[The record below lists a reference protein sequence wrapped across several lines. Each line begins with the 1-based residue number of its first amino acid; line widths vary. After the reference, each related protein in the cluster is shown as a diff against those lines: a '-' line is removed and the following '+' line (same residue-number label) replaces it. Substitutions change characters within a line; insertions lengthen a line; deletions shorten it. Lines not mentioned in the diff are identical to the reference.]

1 MPLAD
6 PLRSRLSVVRGGS
19 GRKVTQLWSAEI
31 FSLVVGVVSS
41 LVVARFLGPS
51 DYGRLALVTTFA
63 ALLFAFTDP
72 RSGELLT
79 RYAGRDYASG
89 DPGRAWALARLAC
102 LLDVGAVILGVLAA
116 LAIRPFLDRLVPAD
130 GTDVVLATIA
140 VGLAV
145 PAVTARA
152 LLALLDQY
160 GRIAVVQTTAAV
172 FRSAS
177 SIVAVVMGAGVTG
190 VLAATAA
197 VAVLELGCIGGFA
210 YREVRRR
217 SAALPR
223 PRLPGPLR
231 LEIRRF
237 VLHGGATSFLGSL
250 VKHADVLVVGAFAGT
265 REAGFYRL
273 AKAVATPF
281 GTIAGPLQTVIFNRL
296 VTAHAQD
303 GPAGMGQVLRRARLG
318 TLPLAIL
325 VMGLAPLLPLIV
337 QTAVGSPYREAGHL
351 SALLLVGAAAGIAT
365 AWLRPYYLVLD
376 RLGTWLR
383 VSVGVAVMGLAGFAV
398 GAAADGA
405 RGVAIAR
412 VLVVSVVGN
421 AALIVL
427 ARRRQSSRDNRSTT
441 ADRQPLL

>member
-1 MPLAD
+1 MPLVDLVRAGLGL
-6 PLRSRLSVVRGGS
+6 LRVGS
-19 GRKVTQLWSAEI
+19 GRRVTQLWSAEVV
-31 FSLVVGVVSS
+31 SLVVGVASS

-79 RYAGRDYASG
+79 KYAGREYASG

-116 LAIRPFLDRLVPAD
+116 LALRPFLDRLIPAEAP
-130 GTDVVLATIA
+130 DVVLATIA

-145 PAVTARA
+145 PTVTARA

-160 GRIAVVQTTAAV
+160 GRITVVQTTAAV
-172 FRSAS
+172 LRSTS
-177 SIVAVVMGAGVTG
+177 SIVAVASGAGVTG
-190 VLAATAA
+190 VLAVTAA
-197 VAVLELGCIGGFA
+197 VAVLELGCMGGLA

-217 SAALPR
+217 SAASPL

-250 VKHADVLVVGAFAGT
+250 VKHADVLMVGAVAGT

-296 VTAHAQD
+296 VAAHAQD
-303 GPAGMGQVLRRARLG
+303 GPAGMGQVVRRARMG
-318 TLPLAIL
+318 TLPLAML
-325 VMGLAPLLPLIV
+325 MLGSAPLLPLIV
-337 QTAVGSPYREAGHL
+337 QTAVGDPYREAGHL

-376 RLGTWLR
+376 RLGTWLWSASEWRSSAWR
-383 VSVGVAVMGLAGFAV
+383 VS
-398 GAAADGA
+398 
-405 RGVAIAR
+405 
-412 VLVVSVVGN
+412 
-421 AALIVL
+421 
-427 ARRRQSSRDNRSTT
+427 
-441 ADRQPLL
+441 P